1 MKAAKQPRG
10 LAPLRHRLQA
20 SLIALGI
27 ALASQTTQALT
38 NALTITTT
46 TYTDSRPSNQT
57 LNYGHAH
64 SVKALINNNVTS
76 DGSICRGLLQLP
88 PQIWAYPPEQI
99 LSAAVAFYVWQDN
112 SGTRNVTLYP
122 LTRNF
127 VQGTG
132 NGTSP
137 ADGATWL
144 TYDGTHPWTNPGGDF
159 DLSYPAPGVKGDI
172 LDPDLNDRFFY
183 WDITPLLKTAA
194 SRAELQNYGAMLRM
208 DETPVPTSG
217 MPRAPFTSSYDSSYQ
232 PAYLPS
238 LQFTIAPALFNVSVS
253 SGAISFSISNL
264 TVGATNTIERSFNLA
279 TNGWTAV
286 SSFVAASAS
295 TNWSETLQPG
305 WTKAFYRLHS
315 QD

>member
-1 MKAAKQPRG
+1 MKAAKHPRG

-20 SLIALGI
+20 LLVALGI
-27 ALASQTTQALT
+27 ALAGQTAQALT
-38 NALTITTT
+38 NGLTITTT

-64 SVKALINNNVTS
+64 SVKTLINNNVTS

-99 LSAAVAFYVWQDN
+99 LSATVVFYVWQDN

-122 LTRNF
+122 LTKSF

-132 NGTSP
+132 SGTAP

-144 TYDGTHPWTNPGGDF
+144 TYDGTHPWSNPGGDF
-159 DLSYPAPGVKGDI
+159 DPACPVVGVKGDI
-172 LDPDLNDRFFY
+172 LDPD
-183 WDITPLLKTAA
+183 ITALLKTAA
-194 SRAELQNYGAMLRM
+194 SRAELQNYGALLRM

-217 MPRAPFTSSYDSSYQ
+217 MPRAPFTSSYDPSYP
-232 PAYLPS
+232 PAYWPS
-238 LQFTIAPALFNVSVS
+238 LQFTLAPTLFNVSVS
-253 SGAISFSISNL
+253 GGAISFSISNL

-286 SSFVAASAS
+286 SSFVAASTS

-315 QD
+315 QDEQAK